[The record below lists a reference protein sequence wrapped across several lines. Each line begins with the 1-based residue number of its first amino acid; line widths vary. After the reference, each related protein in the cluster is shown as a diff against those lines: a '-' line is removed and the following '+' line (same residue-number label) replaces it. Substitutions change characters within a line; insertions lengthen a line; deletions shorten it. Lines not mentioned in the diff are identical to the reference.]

1 MSSPKSYLCLRAMT
15 DNGRDYARGDEIE
28 LSDADAAGLL
38 QIGAISGESATP
50 DDSAD
55 LDAMKVEDLKALAE
69 RVQVSLE
76 GVTKKA
82 EIIAAIKAKREAA

>member
-38 QIGAISGESATP
+38 QIGAISDESATP

-69 RVQVSLE
+69 REQVSLE
-76 GVTKKA
+76 GATKKA
-82 EIIAAIKAKREAA
+82 EIIAAIRAKREAA

>member
-38 QIGAISGESATP
+38 QIGAISDGSATL

-55 LDAMKVEDLKALAE
+55 LDGMKVEDLKALAE
-69 RVQVSLE
+69 RERVSLD

>member
-1 MSSPKSYLCLRAMT
+1 MSSPKSYRCLRAMT

-38 QIGAISGESATP
+38 QIGAILDGSAP
-50 DDSAD
+50 LDDSAD
-55 LDAMKVEDLKALAE
+55 LDGMKVEDLKALAE
-69 RVQVSLE
+69 RERVSLD